1 MTIEEKIINIMEESF
16 DTENINENSTNENTE
31 NWGSINFLILIVNL
45 EKEFKISF
53 EPEEL
58 VDLNSFLKIKS
69 VINAKL
75 D

>member
-31 NWGSINFLILIVNL
+31 NWESINFLILIVNL

>member
-31 NWGSINFLILIVNL
+31 NWESITFLILIVNL